1 MELKDLVKGYKEE
14 LYEIKKIV
22 NEMSSDEDTKIYEDG
37 DDYEEDVVS
46 RPKKVEKNTRQKP
59 RKESRVNNFEDN
71 EDNEDNENKI
81 WLVIGAA
88 SFIIGL
94 ILLILGNV
102 NDSLLNEI
110 IGGLIMTIGIGAVVY
125 ILDDYN
131 WYWKVVSFL
140 LGLILISIGS
150 LVGFGLLITIG
161 VLISVVTLLVIVLSF
176 IIWS

>member
-14 LYEIKKIV
+14 LYEIKKFV

-71 EDNEDNENKI
+71 EDKEDKI

-110 IGGLIMTIGIGAVVY
+110 IGGLIMTISIGAVVY
-125 ILDDYN
+125 ILDDYH
-131 WYWKVVSFL
+131 WCWKVVLFL

-161 VLISVVTLLVIVLSF
+161 VLISVVTLLVAIAFSF
-176 IIWS
+176 II

>member
-14 LYEIKKIV
+14 LYEIKKFV

-46 RPKKVEKNTRQKP
+46 CPKKVEKNTRQKP

-71 EDNEDNENKI
+71 EDKEDKI

-110 IGGLIMTIGIGAVVY
+110 IGGLIMTISIGAVVY
-125 ILDDYN
+125 ILDDYH
-131 WYWKVVSFL
+131 WYWKVVLFL

-161 VLISVVTLLVIVLSF
+161 VLISVVTLLVAIAFSF
-176 IIWS
+176 II